1 MTIPNFITKPPQN
14 IIKYKEKREKEI
26 LVLLEDIDHA
36 LNFIEQGGFLYEYIR
51 VCHTSQKSKAFIPQA
66 KEIKDFCKAIAK
78 GIRVDAANEYR
89 GFDFYDMQS
98 IKKYHDCYLQTK
110 ILKPPSNFL
119 LCLYEKGE
127 FSPDEEA
134 LKFLENYKKGQER
147 AKIVQERA
155 KIVQER
161 ANELSNKAFIDSVR
175 KKLGL
180 KEQETKRAIY
190 KFISLMYETF
200 SPQDLREYF
209 AEFDRFA
216 LIEQK
221 ERFA

>member
-1 MTIPNFITKPPQN
+1 MTIPNFITKLPQN
-14 IIKYKEKREKEI
+14 TIKYKEKREKEI

-51 VCHTSQKSKAFIPQA
+51 VCRPSQTSKTFIPQA

-78 GIRVDAANEYR
+78 GIRVDASDEYR
-89 GFDFYDMQS
+89 GFEFYDMQS
-98 IKKYHDCYLQTK
+98 IQKYHDCYLQTK

-147 AKIVQERA
+147 AKIVQER
-155 KIVQER
+155 V
-161 ANELSNKAFIDSVR
+161 NELSNKAFIDSVR

-190 KFISLMYETF
+190 KFISLMYESF
-200 SPQDLREYF
+200 SPQDLRDYF
-209 AEFDRFA
+209 AEFDRLA

-221 ERFA
+221 ERFLA

>member
-1 MTIPNFITKPPQN
+1 MMVIPNFVKNLPQN

-36 LNFIEQGGFLYEYIR
+36 LKFIEQGGFLYEYIR
-51 VCHTSQKSKAFIPQA
+51 VCRPSQKSKAFIPQA

-78 GIRVDAANEYR
+78 GIRVDVADEYR
-89 GFDFYDMQS
+89 GFEFYDMQS

-119 LCLYEKGE
+119 SCLYEKGE
-127 FSPDEEA
+127 FSSDEEA
-134 LKFLENYKKGQER
+134 LKFLENYKKGQDM
-147 AKIVQERA
+147 AKI
-155 KIVQER
+155 IQER

-175 KKLGL
+175 KELGL

-200 SPQDLREYF
+200 SPQDLRDYF

-221 ERFA
+221 ERFLA